1 MQIGSLKPAVDNTP
15 AKVRDGD
22 AVGRLSHVSGAANKD
37 VATKVAERR
46 AESPLRRGLTNWDQQ
61 LNRQLADA
69 QQAMQFLEQSAS
81 QLEGL
86 KSDISAKIAGRQMSE
101 GQVTGKLHR
110 FANTWRQRQDASG
123 GSLDAQL
130 RFSSPAPANQAFSI
144 RGLNMRTLQSGG
156 KETLTFAAGGT
167 GQALRSVNIDPALS
181 EDEIVQRFDQALAPA
196 NIRVS
201 KGDTGSLIFNVP
213 ESAWPATRD
222 SIAIKGDGI
231 RFPTGQFNRVK
242 AEPETPALEPDAWHA
257 QDVQALRQTLQ
268 QVIRA
273 LDRIKQSQEVVSR
286 ALAEA
291 ASRVD
296 AAQPLEDA
304 ADAAVLAQGFASVSE
319 QPGYQLFSSTVAAL
333 LGISR
338 DRVLSLLRLGQ
349 R

>member
-1 MQIGSLKPAVDNTP
+1 MQIGSLKPAVDNAP

-22 AVGRLSHVSGAANKD
+22 VVGRLSHVSEAANKEA
-37 VATKVAERR
+37 VTNAAERR
-46 AESPLRRGLTNWDQQ
+46 TESPLHRGLSNWDQQ
-61 LNRQLADA
+61 LNQQLADA
-69 QQAMQFLEQSAS
+69 QQAMQFLEQSAN

-86 KSDISAKIAGRQMSE
+86 KADISAKIAGKQMSD
-101 GQVTGKLHR
+101 GQVTGKLR
-110 FANTWRQRQDASG
+110 QFANTWRQRQYASG

-130 RFSSPAPANQAFSI
+130 RFSSPAPSRQAFSI

-156 KETLTFAAGGT
+156 NETLTFAVGGT

-181 EDEIVQRFDQALAPA
+181 EDEIVQRFDHALAPA

-201 KGDTGSLIFNVP
+201 KGDAGALIFNVP
-213 ESAWPATRD
+213 ESVWPATRD
-222 SIAIKGDGI
+222 TITIKGDGI

-242 AEPETPALEPDAWHA
+242 AEASVPALEPDAWQA
-257 QDVQALRQTLQ
+257 QDVEALRRTLH

-273 LDRIKQSQEVVSR
+273 LDRIKQSEEVVSR
-286 ALAEA
+286 ALSEAE
-291 ASRVD
+291 SRVEE
-296 AAQPLEDA
+296 AQPLEDA
-304 ADAAVLAQGFASVSE
+304 AGAAILAQGFASLSG